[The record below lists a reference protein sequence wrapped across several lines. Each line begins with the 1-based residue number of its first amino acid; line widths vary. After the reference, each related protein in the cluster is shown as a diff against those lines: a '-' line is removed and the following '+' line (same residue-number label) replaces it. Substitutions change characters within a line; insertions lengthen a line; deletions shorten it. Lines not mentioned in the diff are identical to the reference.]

1 MGGKEFIITNQGHF
15 IYIITGKIWYFLL
28 SLYALLN
35 LNNSRNKWLPVLI
48 ILLTISNMTFAFP
61 YVFNRFGYIVLIV
74 FVFVLINDYKVYKFN
89 YFFAISYSLLSLMT
103 TSLDIIITRDNFEIS
118 YKRYALLSLPTM
130 LLIDPTDGRKFDKG
144 YL

>member
-1 MGGKEFIITNQGHF
+1 
-15 IYIITGKIWYFLL
+15 
-28 SLYALLN
+28 
-35 LNNSRNKWLPVLI
+35 
-48 ILLTISNMTFAFP
+48 
-61 YVFNRFGYIVLIV
+61 
-74 FVFVLINDYKVYKFN
+74 
-89 YFFAISYSLLSLMT
+89 MT